1 MSFNIEKVLVY
12 GANGAQG
19 GAIAAR
25 LREQGFAVRGVVR
38 DPSKS
43 GALQRAGIE
52 VAVAE
57 LDDVEALRRANAEV
71 DAVALTLPLEWDVV
85 TAVRWAKNAVAAAE
99 SAKVRFIVLNSGT
112 RLPAEV
118 TNVPAFELRRAVEL
132 VVQTSTIPTI
142 LLRPPMFMENL
153 LSPAVAASI
162 VHQRVVAYPVPDR
175 LRVAWLSLSDL
186 GSYVAAA
193 LRRTDLAGQVFDV
206 GGPAPLDGAALAE
219 QLGGALGLPLVYSP
233 VAPDLFERAL
243 TPSFG
248 ETVARGIAKTYVWLA
263 EHQDTALFTEGSD
276 ELRRSLSGSLTGV
289 EAWARRQAWPE
300 AAAKSA

>member
-19 GAIAAR
+19 RAIAVR

-38 DPSKS
+38 DPAKS
-43 GALQRAGIE
+43 GALERAGIE

-57 LDDVEALRRANAEV
+57 FDDVEALRRASAEV
-71 DAVALTLPLEWDVV
+71 DAIALTLPLEWDVV
-85 TAVRWAKNAVAAAE
+85 SVVRWAKNAVAAAE

-112 RLPAEV
+112 RLPAEA
-118 TNVPAFELRRAVEL
+118 TTVPAFELRRAIEL
-132 VVQTSTIPTI
+132 VVQTSTIPAI

-153 LSPAVAASI
+153 LTPAVAAGI

-175 LRVAWLSLSDL
+175 LRVAWLSLHDL
-186 GSYVAAA
+186 GSYVGAA
-193 LRRTDLAGQVFDV
+193 LRRTDLAGQAFDV
-206 GGPAPLDGAALAE
+206 GGPEPLDGAALAQE
-219 QLGGALGLPLVYSP
+219 LSRALGFPLVYSP

-243 TPSFG
+243 IPTFG

-263 EHQDTALFTEGSD
+263 EHEDTTLLTEAGD

-289 EAWARRQAWPE
+289 EAWARRQTWPE
-300 AAAKSA
+300 VAAKSA